1 MRGSLYAQ
9 QLLNAVNAQVE
20 LYKSK
25 LDARISLGKGGNIL
39 AIDGLKK
46 KKMLKRKAANTA
58 ITKQKIKIR
67 KYENKAKRLCYKA
80 GVKA

>member
-1 MRGSLYAQ
+1 ML
-9 QLLNAVNAQVE
+9 V
-20 LYKSK
+20 
-25 LDARISLGKGGNIL
+25 
-39 AIDGLKK
+39 IDGLKK

-67 KYENKAKRLCYKA
+67 KYENKAKRLYYKA